1 MIKIDLTS
9 AEKRKPILGFG
20 TSACWWSQNVADKS
34 TANELAAL
42 LYGKSGLGLN
52 IYRYNIGA
60 GWDDGNCRVENP
72 WRRCESFTLMIMR
85 MKAKALVGIMIL
97 KRTKMHTRF

>member
-60 GWDDGNCRVENP
+60 GWDDGIAELKTLGGGANP
-72 WRRCESFTLMIMR
+72 FTLMIMR